1 MIQAVFFCCGLGLGV
16 IIGAS
21 LTAGIWVAA
30 KRIAEAKFR
39 NDLLRLKQ
47 EGLVRNNE
55 LEEIKK
61 KMTLIYGSGPQLSE
75 RHKQILDEE
84 LSSVLKGQRRVPAVG
99 K

>member
-1 MIQAVFFCCGLGLGV
+1 MPSIFFCCGLGLGL
-16 IIGAS
+16 IIGAA
-21 LTAGIWVAA
+21 LTGGIWIAA
-30 KRIAEAKFR
+30 KRIAEAKFLA
-39 NDLLRLKQ
+39 DLKRLKQ

-61 KMTLIYGSGPQLSE
+61 KMSLAYGSGPQLSE

-84 LSSVLKGQRRVPAVG
+84 LSSILTRRRAPVTG